1 MSMKLQHLIDM
12 SRLSLLSVLLLA
24 SGPINLAAQ
33 TNAIAKPKTPTGFY
47 VSVPEISP
55 TISIKFDTNGEYQVE
70 IGPCGP
76 MGCMSQKGKWKW
88 DNQRE
93 EFLLNDGDVWHFKFR
108 RFRVDKQQPDTLE
121 WVPLIGDGNVVGVYP
136 TVRFKRQGD

>member
-1 MSMKLQHLIDM
+1 M

-47 VSVPEISP
+47 VSVAEISP

-76 MGCMSQKGKWKW
+76 LGCMSQKGKWKW

>member
-1 MSMKLQHLIDM
+1 
-12 SRLSLLSVLLLA
+12 
-24 SGPINLAAQ
+24 
-33 TNAIAKPKTPTGFY
+33 
-47 VSVPEISP
+47 
-55 TISIKFDTNGEYQVE
+55 
-70 IGPCGP
+70 

-121 WVPLIGDGNVVGVYP
+121 WVPLIGGGNVVGVYP